1 MSGPALPD
9 YAGFLAVLSDILM
22 ETAGTPLQMRD
33 EGLLRSA
40 FARPQHLAAYGR
52 APHPCE
58 AAAALAF
65 GITRNHPLVDGNKRA
80 AAAAFLI
87 TLLLNGLR
95 LDVTQIDLAERFE
108 ALAGGALDEAGL
120 AQWARD
126 NTVSDSR
133 FSKPSGA

>member
-1 MSGPALPD
+1 MTEPVLPD
-9 YAGFLAVLSDILM
+9 YAGFLAMLSDILM

-40 FARPQHLAAYGR
+40 FARPQHVAAYGR

-65 GITRNHPLVDGNKRA
+65 GIARDHPLVDGNKRA

-108 ALAGGALDEAGL
+108 ALAGGALDEAAL

-133 FSKPSGA
+133 FSKPAGA